1 MYAHTPVRSRIAKI
15 KKKKIPFSE
24 KSIFFLS
31 LIGMTGTFFA
41 LFWCLCVTFSL
52 SFYYSIILKGSMAF
66 FSGKHRNLPTTL
78 ETSEINNQLLHFPT
92 IRITCRLMCWKCPA
106 ENAGNGIS
114 ETLNLKIFWGRR
126 SIQVPHHIWV
136 HKRASTTSTQTCLK
150 K

>member
-24 KSIFFLS
+24 KI
-31 LIGMTGTFFA
+31 INRNDWYIFA

-78 ETSEINNQLLHFPT
+78 EMSEINNQLLHFPT
-92 IRITCRLMCWKCPA
+92 IRITCRLMC
-106 ENAGNGIS
+106 
-114 ETLNLKIFWGRR
+114 
-126 SIQVPHHIWV
+126 
-136 HKRASTTSTQTCLK
+136 
-150 K
+150 